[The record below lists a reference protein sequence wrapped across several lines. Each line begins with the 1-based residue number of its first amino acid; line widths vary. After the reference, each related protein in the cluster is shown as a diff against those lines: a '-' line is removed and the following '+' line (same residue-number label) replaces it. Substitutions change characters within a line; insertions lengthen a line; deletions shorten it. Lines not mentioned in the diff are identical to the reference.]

1 MITPEFTLIANGTDV
16 TSKINLDASKISF
29 EDEAGTVADEIR
41 LVIEGS
47 FKKPKYE
54 DELRLYIGTKEKGQ
68 FFCGVFKVQ
77 TSTYKKGAQNCMEIT
92 ATAVD
97 FSKSIKVKRNRSYE
111 NVSVKK
117 IVELIAKRSECEVS
131 SDFDDIY
138 VIHEE
143 QTSESDLHF
152 LKRLASSY
160 NALFSL
166 KNNKLVFKKRMKD
179 GKKSDALPRFPLE
192 LDELTS
198 VSIENT
204 NKTLYNSC
212 KAIWRDTKDN
222 EQKSVIVGSEQPMKV
237 IKDSFES
244 KADAKTK
251 AQAALDKANA
261 GTKVGDIS
269 CAGFT
274 IYAGGILDL
283 SGTFEDDGEYEI
295 KSVNHTLD
303 SNGWNMQIK
312 IEN

>member
-1 MITPEFTLIANGTDV
+1 MMTPIFTLIANGTDV
-16 TSKINLDASKISF
+16 TSKINLDASKITF

-41 LVIEGS
+41 LVVEGE

-54 DELRLYIGTKEKGQ
+54 DELKLYIGTKEKGQ

-77 TSTYKKGAQNCMEIT
+77 TSTYKRGAQNCMEIT

-97 FSKSIKVKRNRSYE
+97 FSKSLKVKRNRSYE

-117 IVELIAKRSECEVS
+117 IVDLIAKRSECEVS
-131 SDFDDIY
+131 SDFDDVY

-143 QTSESDLHF
+143 QTNESDLHF
-152 LKRLASSY
+152 LKRLATSY

-166 KNNKLVFKKRMKD
+166 KNNRLVFKKKIKD
-179 GKKSDALPRFPLE
+179 GKKSDALPRFSLE
-192 LDELTS
+192 LNNQTS

-222 EQKSVIVGSEQPMKV
+222 QQKSVTVGSEQPVKI

-244 KADAKTK
+244 MADAKTK

-261 GTKVGDIS
+261 GTKAGDIS
-269 CAGFT
+269 CSGFI
-274 IYAGGILDL
+274 IYAGGVLNL
-283 SGTFEDDGEYEI
+283 SGTYEDDGEYEI
-295 KSVNHTLD
+295 VSVSHSLD
-303 SNGWNMQIK
+303 NNGWNMQIK